1 MGESAATL
9 RAMLAVAALAVM
21 VEVAWAEDDGSRGAL
36 NHAIQQYL
44 AGNAPAARTE
54 LQALLA
60 RGPTL
65 APNVRR
71 EALLWLGDLLY
82 AEGGPNAA
90 RNVFETLLG
99 EAPDYPID
107 RFAHSPEVVAYF
119 EEMRAALAPPPPDPP
134 ELDPDLDLR
143 RGPWPWTVLLP
154 GGVGYFIDKKPVAG
168 AIVGGIQAAGFGLS
182 LATYVQLRESYPLQL
197 VDSQPP
203 DGQFPEEHPE
213 RLAEFNTLL
222 MVNRVSASAAVLA
235 YLLPIPIET
244 GLWAGRRGAADGAR
258 VTMYVGPTTVT
269 FTGRF

>member
-1 MGESAATL
+1 
-9 RAMLAVAALAVM
+9 MLAVAALAVM

-44 AGNAPAARTE
+44 AGNAPVARTE

-82 AEGGPNAA
+82 AEGGANAS

-107 RFAHSPEVVAYF
+107 PFAHSPEVVTFF
-119 EEMRAALAPPPPDPP
+119 ETLRPAAAAPPPDPP
-134 ELDPDLDLR
+134 ELELEPEPT
-143 RGPWPWTVLLP
+143 PWPWTVLLP

-182 LATYVQLRESYPLQL
+182 LATYVQLQESYPTRLL
-197 VDSQPP
+197 DSQPP

-244 GLWAGRRGAADGAR
+244 GLWAGRGARRQR

-269 FTGRF
+269 FAGRF